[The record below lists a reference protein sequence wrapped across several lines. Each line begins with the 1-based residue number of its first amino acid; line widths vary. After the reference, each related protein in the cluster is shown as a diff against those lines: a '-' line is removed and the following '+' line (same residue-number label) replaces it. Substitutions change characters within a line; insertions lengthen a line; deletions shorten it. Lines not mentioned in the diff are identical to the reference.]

1 MELLSKAQRQ
11 RLDDQRGLD
20 MNNAEIPEFLR
31 NKSHHHPSGRESAPP
46 VLSHE
51 RSLEADYLQNNNDKF
66 SSYVRGSSSG
76 RVSAMSVEVVD
87 ISVDVNDDLTST
99 ERSFSHDGVIP
110 STSDAQNYF
119 QSSDSMNADFDD
131 PYLAEKN
138 LCDIGFDYSYNMYQ
152 AKAWGYSRHRPLS
165 PSKQTQGKNSAPIA
179 SPDGSLLDN
188 AVTNNDVDDS
198 LTSSQQ
204 HHHRRPRSVP
214 PVLAPNTNGFCQQLS
229 PHGNNNESPTNIS
242 AFRSTSKRK
251 HAPSS
256 LTSTPKLDN
265 KPVILDLANSDEDVT
280 FV

>member
-1 MELLSKAQRQ
+1 
-11 RLDDQRGLD
+11 

-76 RVSAMSVEVVD
+76 RVSAMSLEVVD
-87 ISVDVNDDLTST
+87 ISVNVNDDLTST
-99 ERSFSHDGVIP
+99 DQSFSHDGVIP

-165 PSKQTQGKNSAPIA
+165 PNKQTQGKNSAPIA
-179 SPDGSLLDN
+179 SPDGSSLDN
-188 AVTNNDVDDS
+188 TTNNYVDDS
-198 LTSSQQ
+198 LTSSKQ

-229 PHGNNNESPTNIS
+229 PHGNNNESPTNKS
-242 AFRSTSKRK
+242 AFHSTSKRK
-251 HAPSS
+251 HAPSN